1 MRTRAVVVIAALV
14 GGGVLGALAPVASA
28 SPQAKVPPVCV
39 HHALPAHL
47 NLQVGYCP

>member
-14 GGGVLGALAPVASA
+14 SAGALGALAPIASA

-39 HHALPAHL
+39 SHPLPHHL
-47 NLQVGYCP
+47 NVQAGYCP